1 MLSNVFSNSYTDF
14 PMTSK
19 FNPYQQWLGL
29 STTFIKPH
37 YFELF
42 GLSPSLK
49 DQSEITRIVDEAA
62 KRCLKL
68 LAEVPAGE
76 NDNLVEEI
84 QERVLRAQKVLS
96 QPKTRLAYYEK
107 LKSKTR
113 ERNTPISNK
122 PDPALSPPVKG
133 KPAIKK
139 PLESARAEAS
149 NRKPPVSPK
158 VPASPAAV
166 PPSPINTKAAP
177 MAASPVAVAPQS
189 ALPMAI
195 PLAKPLPQE
204 PAASAEPS
212 SPMMG
217 DLKINP
223 KIRRRRSSKSFALVA
238 MFLMFG
244 MLAGGV
250 YLIIQNWTVFEN
262 LGRLAKANDPS
273 VVDSADGS
281 LSDDGEGCD
290 PIVSPSNVSD
300 DPDVDSR
307 PLPKIDLTKL
317 DELDEEE
324 IKKAEREA
332 RLAKKNGKK
341 GSMSEGED
349 LDGSLKDV
357 KPEEKEP
364 EKMADF
370 SDAKEPGDTVVVE
383 FDQVQMAQ
391 YERYLNRA
399 RHSLFRRDKVRA
411 KRAIENAQRIKD
423 SASSEVGSEFV
434 KKQLE
439 IAGLVEEFVEIYDLC
454 DGFWGQV
461 IASSTEIPGGQELNV
476 SGQIIG
482 LVESDKDKVI
492 VRNAGSNI
500 TYGYSF
506 LPPQLAVVLAKQG
519 SIKDIPTWNK
529 QLAAF
534 YAVNQVA
541 GKNYASQIDKLLKES
556 EAAGHSCDGI
566 RHFSRFDFDK
576 IGQVKQRVPFP
587 NKKAQQEGVLSFRT
601 EQEYKSVSD
610 LSSGRAV
617 MAAQALE
624 DQLTDDVAQN
634 VVLLEEIRK
643 LGMRAGDSGIVDD
656 AVRELGNLSQINVAN
671 LLCESYLE
679 MADSELSVSQ
689 RRGLMEVAIPYLKS
703 DLARK
708 SKLKPREQL
717 VQALSKLA
725 QAYGMGDAARRL
737 SQVEF

>member
-1 MLSNVFSNSYTDF
+1 
-14 PMTSK
+14 MTSK

-29 STTFIKPH
+29 DTNFIKPH

-42 GLSPSLK
+42 DLSPSLK

-76 NDNLVEEI
+76 DDNLVEEI

-113 ERNTPISNK
+113 KRNTPISTK

-133 KPAIKK
+133 RPATKK
-139 PLESARAEAS
+139 PLESARAEPID
-149 NRKPPVSPK
+149 RKPPAPPK
-158 VPASPAAV
+158 APGSPAAV
-166 PPSPINTKAAP
+166 PPSPTNSKAVP

-195 PLAKPLPQE
+195 PLAKPLPRE
-204 PAASAEPS
+204 PVESAESS
-212 SPMMG
+212 SPIMG
-217 DLKINP
+217 DLKINR
-223 KIRRRRSSKSFALVA
+223 KIRRRRSSKSFALLA
-238 MFLMFG
+238 MFLMFS
-244 MLAGGV
+244 MLAGGT
-250 YLIIQNWTVFEN
+250 YLIIQNWSVFET
-262 LGRLAKANDPS
+262 LGRSAKANDPS
-273 VVDSADGS
+273 AVDSADGS
-281 LSDDGEGCD
+281 PGGDGAGVA
-290 PIVSPSNVSD
+290 PIVSPSDVSD
-300 DPDVDSR
+300 DPDVDTR
-307 PLPKIDLTKL
+307 PLPKIDLSKL
-317 DELDEEE
+317 DELDEEAV
-324 IKKAEREA
+324 KKAEREA
-332 RLAKKNGKK
+332 RMARNNGKK
-341 GSMSEGED
+341 GTMSEGED
-349 LDGSLKDV
+349 SDGSLKDE
-357 KPEEKEP
+357 KSEQEQPE
-364 EKMADF
+364 EKMAD
-370 SDAKEPGDTVVVE
+370 SSNGKEPGNSIVVE
-383 FDQVQMAQ
+383 FDDLQVAQ

-423 SASSEVGSEFV
+423 SISSEDGSEFV
-434 KKQLE
+434 KEQLE
-439 IAGLVEEFVEIYDLC
+439 VAGLVAEFVEIYDLF
-454 DGFWGQV
+454 DGFWEQV
-461 IASSTEIPGGQELNV
+461 IASSTEIPGGQELDI

-482 LVESDKDKVI
+482 LVESDQEKVI

-534 YAVNQVA
+534 YAVNQVG

-566 RHFSRFDFDK
+566 RHFSRFDFNK
-576 IGQVKQRVPFP
+576 LGQVKQKVPFP

-634 VVLLEEIRK
+634 VVFLEEIRK
-643 LGMRAGDSGIVDD
+643 LGMRSGDSGIVND
-656 AVRELGNLSQINVAN
+656 AVRELGDSSRINVAN

-703 DLARK
+703 DLARN
-708 SKLKPREQL
+708 SKLKPRERL

-725 QAYGMGDAARRL
+725 QAYGMADSARRL